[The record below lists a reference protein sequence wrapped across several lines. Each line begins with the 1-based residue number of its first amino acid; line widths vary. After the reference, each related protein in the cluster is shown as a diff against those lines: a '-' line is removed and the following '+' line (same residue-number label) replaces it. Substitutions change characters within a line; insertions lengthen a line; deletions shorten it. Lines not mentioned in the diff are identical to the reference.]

1 MTDKLTLVASIWH
14 AGGLPRRHAIAR
26 LPALAGITVLS
37 IMLAACGRH
46 LQVQASFKEPTG
58 LATGTPIYLGDA
70 RVGTVSGLT
79 TDGVNTTAE
88 LSLDPDRT
96 AGLRAGSAALL
107 TTRGGATAIEL
118 HNYRP
123 GSDPLKNGTVLVG
136 LNGTFEYAAWQAGEA
151 LDTGKQS
158 MDELA
163 KTVTGYF
170 QSEEWRR
177 RKDEMNHQLDDLRK
191 QLGESFDETG
201 NAYRNFLND
210 LESQSREAQER
221 ARQSYAELTK
231 RLRKQIRQLEQQ
243 GNEKLVKP
251 LQDLL
256 DELSRP
262 MKKQSD
268 QEEASARRPRVRLIV

>member
-1 MTDKLTLVASIWH
+1 MTDKSTLFPSSRRAL
-14 AGGLPRRHAIAR
+14 GLPRRRAVTR
-26 LPALAGITVLS
+26 LPALAGTAVLA

-58 LATGTPIYLGDA
+58 LATGTPVYLGDA

-79 TDGVNTTAE
+79 TDGVNTTAA
-88 LSLDPDRT
+88 LTLDLDRT

-107 TTRGGATAIEL
+107 TTRGGAVAIEL

-123 GSDPLKNGTVLVG
+123 GSDSLKNGGVLVG
-136 LNGTFEYAAWQAGEA
+136 LKGTFEYAAWQAGEA
-151 LDTGKQS
+151 LDTGRQS
-158 MDELA
+158 MNELA

-177 RKDEMNHQLDDLRK
+177 RKDKMNRQLDDLRK

-221 ARQSYAELTK
+221 ARQSYAELTR
-231 RLRKQIRQLEQQ
+231 RLREQIQQLEQQ

-262 MKKQSD
+262 MKKRAD
-268 QEEASARRPRVRLIV
+268 QEEASAGSPSFRVMV